1 MPARPLAAVAAGVLA
16 LVGLTGCQQPTPG
29 VTLSS
34 GTHSVHMEAT
44 TYCRDGQSPAQQNC
58 VEHLSRV
65 AELRVKQG
73 NQVAVDVDKSIA
85 KHGWILV
92 LPAGNQRSD
101 VQDEHHFAYTPD
113 FSAGPFIDLEV
124 RSLDHVADDAATTGI
139 WKFRLREQ

>member
-1 MPARPLAAVAAGVLA
+1 MPARPAAAVAGGALL

-34 GTHSVHMEAT
+34 GTRSVHMEAT
-44 TYCRDGQSPAQQNC
+44 TYCRAGQSPAKQDC

-65 AELRVKQG
+65 AEIKVKQG
-73 NQVAVDVDKSIA
+73 DQLAIDVDKSIA
-85 KHGWILV
+85 EHGWILV

-113 FSAGPFIDLEV
+113 FSAAPFIDLEV

-139 WKFRLREQ
+139 WKFRLRER